1 MVIFCLQ
8 MWKGSE
14 NAKKTKGFSHE
25 ELKKQ
30 LIQSIVNN
38 DIKET
43 EELK

>member
-8 MWKGSE
+8 TWKGSE
-14 NAKKTKGFSHE
+14 NAKKTKGLSHE

-30 LIQSIVNN
+30 LIESMVNN